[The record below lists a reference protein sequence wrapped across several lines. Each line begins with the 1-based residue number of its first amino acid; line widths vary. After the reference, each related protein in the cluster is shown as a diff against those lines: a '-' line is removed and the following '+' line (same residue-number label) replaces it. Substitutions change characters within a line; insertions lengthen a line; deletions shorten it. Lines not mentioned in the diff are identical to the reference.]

1 MKAMNTPNAKP
12 AAAAV
17 TNPKPTAGTLCR
29 PGAITV
35 SEDVDLA
42 TAARLLRDRNQ
53 HYLIVM
59 DHCAPSRH
67 QIIGIVSG
75 HEIATSVVA
84 LEGDPRSVTV
94 GEVMIRPPLF
104 LRSLDDAER
113 LASRMREAGA
123 SCAPVL
129 TEKGEILGVLSMD
142 DLLTRED
149 LSPPTSSAQSAA
161 RTPARS
167 RLGNPYSD

>member
-1 MKAMNTPNAKP
+1 MNMPNQKP
-12 AAAAV
+12 APGAAV
-17 TNPKPTAGTLCR
+17 RARLTAGSLCR

-42 TAARLLRDRNQ
+42 TAARLLRDRNT

-84 LEGDPRSVTV
+84 REGDPRSITV
-94 GEVMIRPPLF
+94 GDVMIRPPLF
-104 LRSLDDAER
+104 LRSLDDAGV
-113 LASRMREAGA
+113 LPSLMREAGA
-123 SCAPVL
+123 CCAPVL
-129 TEKGEILGVLSMD
+129 SEKGEIIGVLAME
-142 DLLTRED
+142 DLLARAEITA
-149 LSPPTSSAQSAA
+149 PTSSARDSS
-161 RTPARS
+161 REPARS
-167 RLGNPYSD
+167 RVGNPYSD